1 MIRRST
7 TNRAYVMRWSVVS
20 NDCHRREQCF
30 FDPLGLASPSRSNL
44 VAREPLQRFHASW
57 GNAAASLTTLACAS
71 IPKMN
76 LTPRPSHRSNSP
88 VNVKS
93 VSPPSE
99 NARHAAGERNSPSDH
114 NGWVKR
120 ILLIG
125 FHPLQGKWCK
135 ELDVDQMRHI
145 STRKATWR
153 QTHRTGPG
161 PKGGAHGF
169 IRQTSRPR

>member
-1 MIRRST
+1 
-7 TNRAYVMRWSVVS
+7 
-20 NDCHRREQCF
+20 
-30 FDPLGLASPSRSNL
+30 
-44 VAREPLQRFHASW
+44 
-57 GNAAASLTTLACAS
+57 
-71 IPKMN
+71 MN
-76 LTPRPSHRSNSP
+76 LTPCPSHRSNSP

-135 ELDVDQMRHI
+135 ELDVNQMRRHLDQETDLEADAPEVVLDQREEHMAL
-145 STRKATWR
+145 SDKRAGTVMKR
-153 QTHRTGPG
+153 
-161 PKGGAHGF
+161 
-169 IRQTSRPR
+169 SNPRGRRRVNNIDA

>member
-1 MIRRST
+1 MT
-7 TNRAYVMRWSVVS
+7 ATGTNNA
-20 NDCHRREQCF
+20 F

-57 GNAAASLTTLACAS
+57 GNAAARLTTLACAS

-93 VSPPSE
+93 VSPPE

-135 ELDVDQMRHI
+135 ELDVDQMRRHLDQETDLEADAPEVVLDQREEHMAL
-145 STRKATWR
+145 SDKRAGHGDEKVEPSQSEAR
-153 QTHRTGPG
+153 Q
-161 PKGGAHGF
+161 
-169 IRQTSRPR
+169 